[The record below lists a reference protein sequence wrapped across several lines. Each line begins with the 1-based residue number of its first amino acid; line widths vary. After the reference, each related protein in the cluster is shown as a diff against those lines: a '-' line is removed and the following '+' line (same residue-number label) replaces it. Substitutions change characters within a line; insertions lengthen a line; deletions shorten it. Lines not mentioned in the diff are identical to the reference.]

1 MYEYVRNCG
10 ISQCVLLCA
19 FSSFSNIV
27 VRFIYILQLP
37 PPMDPKVREYAATV
51 PADKKGGDKMTLAL
65 NGHEISVT
73 IPEKFTMSSGGTRPI
88 KPGDKFKFT
97 YGNRERV
104 IASTLPTL
112 PGTTVVEA
120 KPMIYANV
128 SHAYFAYHYNDQKGQ
143 TSMSHFVGRL
153 LQACQTQLLQQACEL
168 GCNAVLGININVT
181 TDSSGDRGNSKLV
194 IVTMVGTPAVI
205 MMSSSMPVVS
215 ADAVLL
221 PDFVR

>member
-1 MYEYVRNCG
+1 
-10 ISQCVLLCA
+10 
-19 FSSFSNIV
+19 
-27 VRFIYILQLP
+27 
-37 PPMDPKVREYAATV
+37 MDPKVREYAATV
-51 PADKKGGDKMTLAL
+51 PADKKAGDKMTLAL
-65 NGHEISVT
+65 NGHEITVT
-73 IPEKFTMSSGGTRPI
+73 IPKDYTSSSGGKRPI

-120 KPMIYANV
+120 KPMIFSNV
-128 SHAYFAYHYNDQKGQ
+128 SHAFFGYQYNDQREQ
-143 TSMSHFVGRL
+143 QMMSHDVGRL
-153 LQACQTQLLQQACEL
+153 LQAAQTQLLQQACEL